1 MRVYEQVK
9 KKEREGGREELFR
22 RGKEWGLRVYE
33 QVKKKER
40 EGGREEKEREGGREE
55 LLLLLSL

>member
-1 MRVYEQVK
+1 LRVYEQVK

-40 EGGREEKEREGGREE
+40 EGGREE